1 MNVYSF
7 SNQNETCTYIL
18 QDLLFRGKEDFWL
31 EHKKI
36 LLTDYG
42 NKKRNSI
49 NKHQVEEQK
58 LSKSTKN
65 ILIVGVGVA
74 MYLFTA
80 YVYKYVSVF
89 AEPLD
94 QLYQSDS
101 AIVQGFANL
110 MILLLFTPALRVIS
124 LLICLL
130 LLVVVNKK
138 RKTNHSAV

>member
-1 MNVYSF
+1 M
-7 SNQNETCTYIL
+7 
-18 QDLLFRGKEDFWL
+18 
-31 EHKKI
+31 
-36 LLTDYG
+36 
-42 NKKRNSI
+42 
-49 NKHQVEEQK
+49 EEQK

-65 ILIVGVGVA
+65 ILIVGLGVA

-80 YVYKYVSVF
+80 YVYKHVSVF

-101 AIVQGFANL
+101 AVVQGFANL
-110 MILLLFTPALRVIS
+110 MIFLLFTPALRIIS

-138 RKTNHSAV
+138 RKSSHSAV

>member
-1 MNVYSF
+1 
-7 SNQNETCTYIL
+7 
-18 QDLLFRGKEDFWL
+18 
-31 EHKKI
+31 
-36 LLTDYG
+36 
-42 NKKRNSI
+42 
-49 NKHQVEEQK
+49 
-58 LSKSTKN
+58 
-65 ILIVGVGVA
+65 